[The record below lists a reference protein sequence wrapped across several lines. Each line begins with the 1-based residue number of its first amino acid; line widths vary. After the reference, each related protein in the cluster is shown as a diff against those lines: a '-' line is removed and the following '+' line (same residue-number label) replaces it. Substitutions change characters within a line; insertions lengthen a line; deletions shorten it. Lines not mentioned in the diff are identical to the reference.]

1 MFTLLIYK
9 PNIIYE
15 TYPKFAHQNYRY
27 LNEVWLQIKKRKKR
41 RIQSYVHINSF
52 IVLAPQCLSNSDH
65 TLERIRHN
73 SDHGVSWVA
82 GYSHCIR
89 IRFLGH
95 FLGVFHSLDWRSY
108 QWSYRRNRDPE
119 RWRHNCENF
128 SNSFVLFIFRHSSF
142 VLNKCPVVDWQWYF
156 FFKLSFA
163 KVFFLTPTLLFP
175 KIQTCI

>member
-9 PNIIYE
+9 PNILYE
-15 TYPKFAHQNYRY
+15 TYPKFAYQNYRY
-27 LNEVWLQIKKRKKR
+27 LNEVWLQIKKRKK

-108 QWSYRRNRDPE
+108 QWSYRRNWDPE
-119 RWRHNCENF
+119 RRRHNCKHF
-128 SNSFVLFIFRHSSF
+128 PNSFVFIVFSHSCF
-142 VLNKCPVVDWQWYF
+142 VLVNSPCSLSTMIIKEHMIQWCF
-156 FFKLSFA
+156 
-163 KVFFLTPTLLFP
+163 
-175 KIQTCI
+175 